1 MGEILLRVNQNRSF
15 EQHYPELQSIIN
27 KIVLH
32 TKNFEGLLTAVIS
45 LAIFIYNI
53 IQYIV
58 HFSGKFL
65 ALY

>member
-32 TKNFEGLLTAVIS
+32 TKNFEGLLSTVSAYENLKSNS
-45 LAIFIYNI
+45 L
-53 IQYIV
+53 V
-58 HFSGKFL
+58 
-65 ALY
+65 